1 MKSGSQPHKPACST
15 LTFADAVAVARTPEE
30 QKARQRAEAR
40 NRKNRQKGPE
50 EGKVCKQDEFILMPT
65 FDAICR
71 ELTFL
76 AAATI
81 REIGKQEI
89 ESPTKAADNMP
100 LPLAQNMG
108 KIIGRS
114 SKQFRTE
121 LVKGLGNT
129 HGFEMHIMARKEP
142 NGNWLVRVLHHNVS
156 YSTMTCLNS
165 RTSLV

>member
-1 MKSGSQPHKPACST
+1 MRPSWRLPR
-15 LTFADAVAVARTPEE
+15 L
-30 QKARQRAEAR
+30 
-40 NRKNRQKGPE
+40 
-50 EGKVCKQDEFILMPT
+50 
-65 FDAICR
+65 
-71 ELTFL
+71 
-76 AAATI
+76 

-142 NGNWLVRVLHHNVS
+142 NGNWLVRVLHHNVIF
-156 YSTMTCLNS
+156 YYDMPEFQNQLGVMAF
-165 RTSLV
+165 LEAHE